1 MRPSLEAIA
10 DKAGVSTA
18 TVSRALNDRAGVNP
32 ETRERILE
40 IARELGYMP
49 NAAAKGLAT
58 SRAYTLGLI
67 IYERPPQQPIS
78 NFPDVTMQGID
89 QEARQH
95 GYHVITTFVN
105 NDMTRDTL
113 RLLSEQ
119 RVDGLILEGPA
130 FKAALIIQLHSGH
143 IPIVLVDNLLNETN
157 IDAIVCDNFG
167 STYNITRHLIEV
179 HGLRDVVFVSGPA
192 DWFSNRERRHGYEKA
207 LDEIG
212 QAPRVVYMEDTTM
225 QMGYAAMPEVLK
237 RFPDLEGIVAVNDA
251 TAFGLIRAC
260 KEHGIRVPGD
270 IAVVGFDDVGWA
282 QLHDPPLTTVR
293 ICWREMGI
301 QAARRLIDRI
311 ERNTP
316 TGFQLR
322 LSSKLIIRQS
332 CGCSPES
339 NSDLLSEEVHSH
351 GTHE

>member
-1 MRPSLEAIA
+1 LE
-10 DKAGVSTA
+10 
-18 TVSRALNDRAGVNP
+18 
-32 ETRERILE
+32 
-40 IARELGYMP
+40 
-49 NAAAKGLAT
+49 
-58 SRAYTLGLI
+58 
-67 IYERPPQQPIS
+67 
-78 NFPDVTMQGID
+78 
-89 QEARQH
+89 
-95 GYHVITTFVN
+95 
-105 NDMTRDTL
+105 
-113 RLLSEQ
+113 
-119 RVDGLILEGPA
+119 
-130 FKAALIIQLHSGH
+130 
-143 IPIVLVDNLLNETN
+143 
-157 IDAIVCDNFG
+157 
-167 STYNITRHLIEV
+167 
-179 HGLRDVVFVSGPA
+179 
-192 DWFSNRERRHGYEKA
+192 
-207 LDEIG
+207 
-212 QAPRVVYMEDTTM
+212 
-225 QMGYAAMPEVLK
+225 